1 MDGIGYLYFAPRL
14 LNDFAC
20 SASGHDG
27 SIGTTDSSS
36 SGSPKADDL
45 GESLDLIIHP
55 GLTARVGGREF
66 FFFFASSQFVLA
78 RKSRHERV
86 ELILWWAA
94 CDHVVDLALISL
106 HSTRI

>member
-1 MDGIGYLYFAPRL
+1 M
-14 LNDFAC
+14 
-20 SASGHDG
+20 
-27 SIGTTDSSS
+27 
-36 SGSPKADDL
+36 
-45 GESLDLIIHP
+45 
-55 GLTARVGGREF
+55 GGREF

-106 HSTRI
+106 HSTRV